1 MKSDDVNA
9 KIGRRQFIK
18 GATAASA
25 LAATLSEGEAATPPP
40 VNRRITD
47 ENRRPGADW
56 QLARVRLDKAQGVR
70 ASAVEGYCSKQSV
83 AAGETLEIFV
93 STSPA
98 ARFTIEVFRC
108 GYYGG
113 KGARLMTTLG
123 PFAGA
128 PQPVPPMGEKRIVEC
143 KWARTT
149 SLTIPTE
156 WPSGVYLG
164 RLSTLPERDDQ
175 PYWQNY
181 LVFIVR
187 DTRRADVLLQC
198 SDNTWQAYNKWPEN
212 TSLYTDPRGA
222 HARGVAASFDRPYGK
237 FPQLYENPLT
247 IGTGDWLALEFP
259 LAYWLEQH
267 GYDVTYC
274 SNSDCLDAAQI
285 TRCKAFLSV
294 GHDEYWDL
302 RQYEAMQAAIA
313 AGVNVLWLTGNAVF
327 GVTESQRSSDGRPN
341 RIIERVGHYAGLTDE
356 EVERARRV
364 FTADFRR
371 EGPDESRIIG
381 ARTVVPFNG
390 GGDWT
395 CVKPD
400 HWIFHGTGMKK
411 GESIPGLVGWEH
423 HGAPANIAGLEV
435 LAEGLVWLANGTP
448 SRYAATIFPGPKKN
462 FVFNAASIFWVQG
475 LSSPPGHMLPWSHGS
490 RPSGPDERVQRITH
504 NLLRRAIGR

>member
-1 MKSDDVNA
+1 M
-9 KIGRRQFIK
+9 
-18 GATAASA
+18 
-25 LAATLSEGEAATPPP
+25 
-40 VNRRITD
+40 
-47 ENRRPGADW
+47 
-56 QLARVRLDKAQGVR
+56 
-70 ASAVEGYCSKQSV
+70 
-83 AAGETLEIFV
+83 
-93 STSPA
+93 
-98 ARFTIEVFRC
+98 
-108 GYYGG
+108 
-113 KGARLMTTLG
+113 
-123 PFAGA
+123 
-128 PQPVPPMGEKRIVEC
+128 
-143 KWARTT
+143 
-149 SLTIPTE
+149 
-156 WPSGVYLG
+156 
-164 RLSTLPERDDQ
+164 
-175 PYWQNY
+175 
-181 LVFIVR
+181 
-187 DTRRADVLLQC
+187 
-198 SDNTWQAYNKWPEN
+198 
-212 TSLYTDPRGA
+212 
-222 HARGVAASFDRPYGK
+222 
-237 FPQLYENPLT
+237 
-247 IGTGDWLALEFP
+247 
-259 LAYWLEQH
+259 
-267 GYDVTYC
+267 
-274 SNSDCLDAAQI
+274 
-285 TRCKAFLSV
+285 

-302 RQYEAMQAAIA
+302 RQYEAMQSAIA

-371 EGPDESRIIG
+371 VGPDESRIIG

-490 RPSGPDERVQRITH
+490 RPSGPDQRVQRITH